1 MPHLAF
7 HLDFARPAEERQ
19 RFAAAVVRH
28 FADAMDTG
36 TDHVGVS
43 IATYSRGDLV
53 FGRAEHP
60 ERGIAFLDADIR
72 LGRTREQ
79 RRRFSL
85 AVMAELERSFG
96 VPQRNVYVVF
106 TEHDG
111 ESFHMDDRVLPS
123 WTPGEDPLAGERE
136 AP

>member
-7 HLDFARPAEERQ
+7 HLDFAPPPEERQ
-19 RFAAAVVRH
+19 RFGAAVVRH

-43 IATYSRGDLV
+43 IATYPRGDLV
-53 FGRAEHP
+53 FGRAEQA

-72 LGRTREQ
+72 AGRTREQ

-111 ESFHMDDRVLPS
+111 EHFHMDDRVLPS
-123 WTPGEDPLAGERE
+123 WTPGEDPLAGQGGRS
-136 AP
+136 

>member
-7 HLDFARPAEERQ
+7 HLDFTPPAEERQ

-43 IATYSRGDLV
+43 IATCARGDLV
-53 FGRAEHP
+53 FGRAEQP
-60 ERGIAFLDADIR
+60 VRGIAFLDADIR

-79 RRRFSL
+79 KRRFSL

-111 ESFHMDDRVLPS
+111 ENFHMDDRVLPS
-123 WTPGEDPLAGERE
+123 WTPGEDPLAGRGGV
-136 AP
+136 A